1 MARLFR
7 NKLRAKLA
15 TINGETLVETLVAA
29 LIMALVMLM
38 LCTAI
43 VSAAKVNASAR
54 DTGTSFNQG
63 AAAGSAEEV
72 KSIEVSVS
80 IVHVDRPATS
90 VAVSGNSQNG
100 YIYYAA
106 SSN

>member
-1 MARLFR
+1 MGKRLLE
-7 NKLRAKLA
+7 KLRARL
-15 TINGETLVETLVAA
+15 TDISGETLVETLVAT

-43 VSAAKVNASAR
+43 VSAAKINASAR

-72 KSIEVSVS
+72 KPIGVSVS
-80 IVHVDRPATS
+80 IVHADRPDTP
-90 VAVSGNSQNG
+90 VTVSGNIQNG

-106 SSN
+106 SGN